1 MSVGQINK
9 ILTEDLCVPEV
20 SWIAQVQPYFNQ
32 MFYEIKLP
40 L

>member
-20 SWIAQVQPYFNQ
+20 SWIAQVQVVDDPKQ
-32 MFYEIKLP
+32 
-40 L
+40 